1 VPEAIAKKPTDTQ
14 REIIYRALGVALE
27 FRGVE
32 PIGHTDRVAML
43 ATCIGV
49 ELGLNDAELE
59 ALRYGAYLH
68 DLGKFSVPSAILSET
83 GFLSEEQWT
92 LLRHHTQFGLELV
105 SELSG
110 LPQSS
115 LDLIA
120 FHHERFDGQ
129 GYPRGLT
136 GLEIP
141 LSARIFAVVDAF
153 VAMTVDWWS
162 GRAVSLTAALYQLW
176 LERGVAFE
184 PRVVD
189 ALLRSLNYTTPTNP
203 PVRPLSRAKP
213 KLNGLTFVNPVPRAT
228 ESFVLLDREGT
239 VQFASPGVHTELGWE
254 NPTNSSIWD
263 CLHDEHVMTFQHAFE
278 HCLQTGR
285 RSQSLT
291 ILIGGDSSDWLE
303 VQAELVYIPGEA
315 GETGLIFV
323 WFQTLETTKAIGSS
337 IIDRISLFSQ
347 ALTSSNAAFLVTDLD
362 EKIVDASPAFL
373 RQSGH
378 SLVEVLGRTP
388 RFLQGPKT
396 SRNALDG
403 LRKGIDSRKPCQA
416 ELINYRKDG
425 TEFWVQINID
435 PVRDSEGEVMFFV
448 AVQQDISELKRA
460 QQEEQRL
467 LEISQDAIVMTDLSG
482 VVVRTNLAAE
492 RVLKTQKLGFTGQTF
507 ASLMHESDS
516 GTIQNALQNSLE
528 KNQLITLETRGQLNN
543 HWNLWFSWNATPFMT
558 EGHIYWVGH
567 DITERK
573 LVTMTLKRERDFVSS
588 VVDTAS
594 SLVVVLNRQ
603 GQIVQ
608 FNRASEQTLGY
619 SFDEVKNA
627 GVWMLVSQDSQT
639 RRIQQFL
646 AQTDDSLTPGEISI
660 PIKAKNGTEV
670 FVTWTWRILRGDN
683 GAPEFFVLTG
693 SDITER
699 KRNEQ
704 ALIDS
709 ESRYRKLFRA
719 ADRQARELE
728 LLDQVRTAL
737 ARELDGASILQVLIS
752 TLSSVLG
759 YNHLSIYLLR
769 EDQFVLSQQLRCNDA
784 PVSLNSVDGVM
795 GQVLKSRQAIWF
807 ETLDDSTPAA
817 ISSDATSLVSLPLIH
832 ESRVVGVLNIETTDE
847 ELLTRDDFRVLR
859 AASQH
864 GNMALDRARLHS
876 IVRDSAREYRTV
888 VESINDVILQ
898 TDAAGQVI
906 FVNPAWTRLTG
917 VEAAQTRQQ
926 VIGKFIH
933 PSDIPRVLEV
943 RDTAIAKR
951 ESICRME
958 LRLLTSDGGFVW
970 VFASTHMSYQ
980 NNELSATFTVFTD
993 INDQKV
999 NTVKQCLN
1007 QQSETGF
1014 YTATELQVAL
1024 EALIGYLGA
1033 ENGFVVSTPSQSLSG
1048 GINQNQAIA
1057 VDGGNNSQFRD
1068 QAQTMLLEKAD
1079 GFSSD
1084 SSVVLALNDDQFER
1098 VGYIGLSWTSNTSQ
1112 IERTRL
1118 HEFLPDFAA
1127 ALQRADAY
1135 QVLLEAEQSSR
1146 EFLSLTLQTQEA
1158 ERERIALGLH
1168 DGPAQTMVSAMR
1180 FVEST
1185 MALEHASDPLV
1196 QKNLERT
1203 VQLISTAVKQ
1213 MRETIAN
1220 LIPPDLEILG
1230 LKNTI
1235 RQQLEQVAR
1244 EEAWDVQTQLKSL
1257 RLPRETEV
1265 ALFRIFVEA
1274 INNVRRH
1281 ARASQVS
1288 VKLAEENENI
1298 VLEIRDDGVGFD
1310 PKRPP
1315 KHGKHGGV
1323 GTMGMRKRAELLGF
1337 LFELESQPNL
1347 GTSVR
1352 VILPNRRAHERI

>member
-1 VPEAIAKKPTDTQ
+1 VPESMTKKPADTQ
-14 REIIYRALGVALE
+14 REMMYRALGVALE

-43 ATCIGV
+43 STCIGV

-59 ALRYGAYLH
+59 ALRIGAYLH

-83 GFLSEEQWT
+83 GFLSDEQWT

-105 SELSG
+105 SELNG

-120 FHHERFDGQ
+120 FHHERWDGQ

-176 LERGVAFE
+176 LERGIAFE

-189 ALLRSLNYTTPTNP
+189 ALLRSLNYTTPSSP
-203 PVRPLSRAKP
+203 PLRPLSRAKP
-213 KLNGLTFVNPVPRAT
+213 KLNSLPMLSPTPRAT
-228 ESFVLLDREGT
+228 ESFMLLDREGT
-239 VQFASPGVHTELGWE
+239 VQFASPGVHLELGWE
-254 NPTNSSIWD
+254 NPTNSSVWD
-263 CLHDEHVMTFQHAFE
+263 YLHDEHVMVFQHAFE

-285 RSQSLT
+285 RSSNLS
-291 ILIGGDSSDWLE
+291 ILVSSDSSDWTE

-315 GETGLIFV
+315 GESGLIFV
-323 WFQTLETTKAIGSS
+323 WFQTLEATKTLGSS
-337 IIDRISLFSQ
+337 MIDRISLFSQ
-347 ALTSSNAAFLVTDLD
+347 ALTSSNAAFLVTDLE
-362 EKIVDASPAFL
+362 EKIIDASPAFL
-373 RQSGH
+373 RQTGY
-378 SLVEVLGRTP
+378 SLIEALGRTP

-396 SRNALDG
+396 SRSALDV
-403 LRKGIDSRKPCQA
+403 LRNGIDARKPCQA
-416 ELINYRKDG
+416 ELMNYCKDG
-425 TEFWVQINID
+425 SEFWVQINID

-448 AVQQDISELKRA
+448 AVQQDITELKRA

-467 LEISQDAIVMTDLSG
+467 LEISQDTIVMTNLEG

-492 RVLKTQKLGFTGQTF
+492 GVIRQKNSSLIGQALTG
-507 ASLMHESDS
+507 LMHKSDTI
-516 GTIQNALQNSLE
+516 TIQNALKNSLE
-528 KNQLITLETRGQLNN
+528 QNQVVNLETRARSGNN
-543 HWNLWFSWNATPFMT
+543 WDLWFSWNVTPFIT
-558 EGHIYWVGH
+558 EGHVYWVGH
-567 DITERK
+567 NITESK
-573 LVTMTLKRERDFVSS
+573 IAALTLKRERDFISS
-588 VVDTAS
+588 VVETAS
-594 SLVVVLNRQ
+594 SLVMVLDRQ
-603 GQIVQ
+603 GKIVQ
-608 FNRASEQTLGY
+608 FNRACEQTTGY
-619 SFDEVKNA
+619 SFAEVKNTE
-627 GVWMLVSQDSQT
+627 VWMLVSQTSQT
-639 RRIQQFL
+639 RVIQRFL
-646 AQTDDSLTPGEISI
+646 AQTDDALTPGEVSI

-670 FVTWTWRILRGDN
+670 FVTWAWRILRTDN
-683 GAPEFFVLTG
+683 GVPEFFVLTG

-699 KRNEQ
+699 KRSEQ
-704 ALIDS
+704 ALKES
-709 ESRYRKLFRA
+709 ETRYRKLFRA

-737 ARELDGASILQVLIS
+737 ARELDGASILQVLVS

-759 YNHLSIYLLR
+759 YNQLSIYLLR
-769 EDQFVLSQQLRCNDA
+769 EDQFVLSQQLRCDDA
-784 PVSLNSVDGVM
+784 PLKLNWQHGVM
-795 GQVLKSRQAIWF
+795 AQVVKSRQALWF
-807 ETLDDSTPAA
+807 ETIDNTTPEP
-817 ISSDATSLVSLPLIH
+817 ISSNATSLVSLPLIH
-832 ESRVVGVLNIETTDE
+832 ESRVVGVLNIETTGEDH
-847 ELLTRDDFRVLR
+847 LSRDDFRVLR

-864 GNMALDRARLHS
+864 GNMALERARLHS

-898 TDAAGQVI
+898 TDAEGMII

-917 VEAAQTRQQ
+917 VEAAKTRQEL
-926 VIGKFIH
+926 IGKFIH
-933 PSDIPRVLEV
+933 PSDIPRVLEL
-943 RDTAIAKR
+943 RDATIAKL
-951 ESICRME
+951 ESLCRME

-980 NNELSATFTVFTD
+980 NDDLSATFTVFTD
-993 INDQKV
+993 INDQKA
-999 NTVKQCLN
+999 NDVKHCLN

-1014 YTATELQVAL
+1014 YTITELQAAL
-1024 EALIGYLGA
+1024 GALMRYLGA
-1033 ENGFVVSTPSQSLSG
+1033 DDGFVAGAPSLSLSG

-1057 VDGGNNSQFRD
+1057 VDGAHNPEFRN
-1068 QAQTMLLEKAD
+1068 QVQSILLEKSE

-1084 SSVVLALNDDQFER
+1084 SSVVIELSDDQNER
-1098 VGYIGLSWTSNTSQ
+1098 VGYIGLRWTSNNSQ
-1112 IERTRL
+1112 IERTAL
-1118 HEFLPDFAA
+1118 HEFLPGFAA

-1185 MALEHASDPLV
+1185 IALENASDPLV

-1244 EEAWDVQTQLKSL
+1244 EETWDVQTQLKSL

-1274 INNVRRH
+1274 LNNVRRH

-1288 VKLAEENENI
+1288 VKLAEENEKI
-1298 VLEIRDDGVGFD
+1298 ILEVRDNGVGFD
-1310 PKRPP
+1310 LQRPP
-1315 KHGKHGGV
+1315 KPGKHGGV

>member
-1 VPEAIAKKPTDTQ
+1 VPELTTKKSADSQ
-14 REIIYRALGVALE
+14 REMIYRALGVALE

-49 ELGLNDAELE
+49 ELGLSDSELE

-83 GFLSEEQWT
+83 GFLSDEQWT

-105 SELSG
+105 SELNG
-110 LPQSS
+110 LPQST

-162 GRAVSLTAALYQLW
+162 GRAVSMTAALYQLW

-189 ALLRSLNYTTPTNP
+189 ALLRSLNYTTPNNP
-203 PVRPLSRAKP
+203 PLRPLSRVKP
-213 KLNGLTFVNPVPRAT
+213 KLNSLPIVAPTPRAT
-228 ESFVLLDREGT
+228 ESFMLLDREGT
-239 VQFASPGVHTELGWE
+239 VQFASPGVHLELGWE
-254 NPTNSSIWD
+254 NPSNSSIWD
-263 CLHDEHVMTFQHAFE
+263 YLHDEHIMPFQHAFE
-278 HCLQTGR
+278 HCVQTGR
-285 RSQSLT
+285 RSQGLN
-291 ILIGGDSSDWLE
+291 ILIGSDAKNFLE

-315 GETGLIFV
+315 GESGLIFV
-323 WFQTLETTKAIGSS
+323 WFQTLETTKALGSS
-337 IIDRISLFSQ
+337 VIDRISLFSQ
-347 ALTSSNAAFLVTDLD
+347 ALTSSNAAFLVTDL
-362 EKIVDASPAFL
+362 EERIIDASPAFL

-378 SLVEVLGRTP
+378 SLIEVLGRSP

-396 SRNALDG
+396 SRSALDN
-403 LRKGIDSRKPCQA
+403 LRQGIDSRKPCQA

-425 TEFWVQINID
+425 SEFWVQINID
-435 PVRDSEGEVMFFV
+435 PVRDSEGEVTFFV

-467 LEISQDAIVMTDLSG
+467 LEISQDAIVMTDLNG
-482 VVVRTNLAAE
+482 IVVRANLAAE
-492 RVLKTQKLGFTGQTF
+492 RVIKTKNMVLAGQAFT
-507 ASLMHESDS
+507 SLMHESDTT
-516 GTIQNALQNSLE
+516 TIQNTLQDSKE
-528 KNQLITLETRGQLNN
+528 KNQVVNLETRGFSNN
-543 HWNLWFSWNATPFMT
+543 RWSLWFSWNATPFIT
-558 EGHIYWVGH
+558 EGHVYWVGH

-573 LVTMTLKRERDFVSS
+573 LATLNLKRERDFISS
-588 VVDTAS
+588 VIETTS
-594 SLVVVLNRQ
+594 SLVVVLDRQ

-608 FNRASEQTLGY
+608 FNRACEQTLGY
-619 SFDEVKNA
+619 SFNEVKNL
-627 GVWMLVSQDSQT
+627 GVWMLVSQASQT
-639 RRIQQFL
+639 QRIQRFL
-646 AQTDDSLTPGEISI
+646 AQTDDSLYPGEFSISI
-660 PIKAKNGTEV
+660 KSKNETEV
-670 FVTWTWRILRGDN
+670 FVTWTWKILRGDN
-683 GAPEFFVLTG
+683 GLPEFFVLTG
-693 SDITER
+693 TDITER

-704 ALIDS
+704 ASKES
-709 ESRYRKLFRA
+709 EARYRKLFRA

-769 EDQFVLSQQLRCNDA
+769 EDHFMLSQQLRCDNAA
-784 PVSLNSVDGVM
+784 PSLHFQHGIM
-795 GQVLKSRQAIWF
+795 AQVLKSKQALWF
-807 ETLDDSTPAA
+807 ETLDASTPAA

-832 ESRVVGVLNIETTDE
+832 ESRVVGVLNVETTGEDH
-847 ELLTRDDFRVLR
+847 LSRDDFRVLR

-864 GNMALDRARLHS
+864 GNMALERARLHS

-898 TDAAGQVI
+898 TDAEGQVI

-917 VEAAQTRQQ
+917 VEAAVTRQET
-926 VIGKFIH
+926 IGKFIH
-933 PSDIPRVLEV
+933 PSDIPRVIEV
-943 RDTAIAKR
+943 RESAVAKL
-951 ESICRME
+951 EPLCRME
-958 LRLLTSDGGFVW
+958 LRLLTSSGGFVW

-980 NNELSATFTVFTD
+980 NNALSATFTVFTD
-993 INDQKV
+993 INDQKANDV
-999 NTVKQCLN
+999 QHCLN
-1007 QQSETGF
+1007 QQSEAGF
-1014 YTATELQVAL
+1014 YTVTELQAAL
-1024 EALIGYLGA
+1024 EALMRYLGA
-1033 ENGFVVSTPSQSLSG
+1033 EHGFVVSTPSQSISG
-1048 GINQNQAIA
+1048 GMNQNQAIA
-1057 VDGGNNSQFRD
+1057 VDGSHNPEFRN
-1068 QAQTMLLEKAD
+1068 QTQPTLLEKTD

-1084 SSVVLALNDDQFER
+1084 SSVVMALNDDQFER
-1098 VGYIGLSWTSNTSQ
+1098 VGYIGLRWTNNTSQ
-1112 IERTRL
+1112 IERTTL
-1118 HEFLPDFAA
+1118 HEFLPGFAA

-1185 MALEHASDPLV
+1185 MALENAGDPLV

-1235 RQQLEQVAR
+1235 RQQLEQAAR
-1244 EEAWDVQTQLKSL
+1244 EETWDVETQLKSM

-1274 INNVRRH
+1274 LNNVRRH

-1288 VKLAEENENI
+1288 VKLAEENEKI
-1298 VLEIRDDGVGFD
+1298 ILEVRDNGVGFD

-1315 KHGKHGGV
+1315 KRGKLGGV

>member
-1 VPEAIAKKPTDTQ
+1 VPEFTTKKSADAQ
-14 REIIYRALGVALE
+14 REMIYRALGVALE

-49 ELGLNDAELE
+49 ELGLSDSELE

-83 GFLSEEQWT
+83 GFLSDEQWT

-105 SELSG
+105 SGLND

-115 LDLIA
+115 LDLIV

-189 ALLRSLNYTTPTNP
+189 ALLRSLNYTTPSNP
-203 PVRPLSRAKP
+203 PLRPLSRAKP
-213 KLNGLTFVNPVPRAT
+213 KLNGLMFVNPIPRAT
-228 ESFVLLDREGT
+228 ESFMLLDREGT
-239 VQFASPGVHTELGWE
+239 VQFASPGVHLELGWHS
-254 NPTNSSIWD
+254 PTNSSIWD
-263 CLHDEHVMTFQHAFE
+263 HLHDEHVMTFQHAFE

-285 RSQSLT
+285 RSQTLN
-291 ILIGGDSSDWLE
+291 ILIGSDPGNWLE

-315 GETGLIFV
+315 GESGLIFV
-323 WFQTLETTKAIGSS
+323 WLQTLETTKAIGSS
-337 IIDRISLFSQ
+337 MIDRISLFSQ

-362 EKIVDASPAFL
+362 EKIIDASPAFL

-378 SLVEVLGRTP
+378 SLIEVLGRSP
-388 RFLQGPKT
+388 RFLQGSKT
-396 SRNALDG
+396 SRSALDI

-425 TEFWVQINID
+425 SEFWVQINID
-435 PVRDSEGEVMFFV
+435 PVRDSEGEVTFFV

-467 LEISQDAIVMTDLSG
+467 LEISQDAIVMTNLQG
-482 VVVRTNLAAE
+482 IVVRVNLAAE
-492 RVLKTQKLGFTGQTF
+492 RVLKARNSELAGQTF
-507 ASLMHESDS
+507 TSLMHESDS
-516 GTIQNALQNSLE
+516 VTIQNALQDSLE
-528 KNQLITLETRGQLNN
+528 KDHTVNLETRGRAVN

-558 EGHIYWVGH
+558 EGHVYWVGH

-573 LVTMTLKRERDFVSS
+573 LATLTLKRERDFISS
-588 VVDTAS
+588 VIDTAS
-594 SLVVVLNRQ
+594 SLVVVLDRQ

-608 FNRASEQTLGY
+608 FNRACEQTLGY
-619 SFDEVKNA
+619 CFDEVKNA
-627 GVWMLVSQDSQT
+627 GVWMLVSQASQT
-639 RRIQQFL
+639 HRIQRFL

-670 FVTWTWRILRGDN
+670 FVTWTWKILRGDN
-683 GAPEFFVLTG
+683 SLPEFFVLTG
-693 SDITER
+693 TDITER

-704 ALIDS
+704 ALKES
-709 ESRYRKLFRA
+709 EARYRKLFRA

-737 ARELDGASILQVLIS
+737 ARELDGSSILQVLIS
-752 TLSSVLG
+752 TLSNILG

-784 PVSLNSVDGVM
+784 APSLHFQYGVM
-795 GQVLKSRQAIWF
+795 AQVLKSKQAIWF
-807 ETLDDSTPAA
+807 ETLDATTPKPV
-817 ISSDATSLVSLPLIH
+817 SSDATSLVSLPLIH

-847 ELLTRDDFRVLR
+847 DRLSRDDFRVLR
-859 AASQH
+859 AANQH
-864 GNMALDRARLHS
+864 GNMALERARLHS

-898 TDAAGQVI
+898 TDSVGQII

-917 VEAAQTRQQ
+917 VEAAQTRHES
-926 VIGKFIH
+926 IAKFIH

-943 RDTAIAKR
+943 RNATSAKL
-951 ESICRME
+951 EPLCRME
-958 LRLLTSDGGFVW
+958 LRLLISDGGFVW
-970 VFASTHMSYQ
+970 VSASTHMSYQ
-980 NNELSATFTVFTD
+980 NNELVATFTVFTD
-993 INDQKV
+993 IND
-999 NTVKQCLN
+999 VKANDVKHCLN

-1014 YTATELQVAL
+1014 YTATELQAAL
-1024 EALIGYLGA
+1024 EALIRYLGA
-1033 ENGFVVSTPSQSLSG
+1033 ENGFVVSTPSFSLSG
-1048 GINQNQAIA
+1048 GINQNQTIA
-1057 VDGGNNSQFRD
+1057 VDGGNNPEFRD
-1068 QAQTMLLEKAD
+1068 QTQSLLLEKPE

-1084 SSVVLALNDDQFER
+1084 SSVVLALNDDQSER
-1098 VGYIGLSWTSNTSQ
+1098 VGFIGLRWTSNTSQ
-1112 IERTRL
+1112 IERSTL
-1118 HEFLPDFAA
+1118 HEFLPGFAA

-1185 MALEHASDPLV
+1185 MALKHADDPLV

-1235 RQQLEQVAR
+1235 RQQLEQAAR
-1244 EEAWDVQTQLKSL
+1244 EEAWDIQTQLKSL

-1274 INNVRRH
+1274 LNNVRRH
-1281 ARASQVS
+1281 ARASQVN
-1288 VKLAEENENI
+1288 VKLAEENDKI
-1298 VLEIRDDGVGFD
+1298 ILEVRDNGVGFD

-1315 KHGKHGGV
+1315 KRGKLGGV

>member
-1 VPEAIAKKPTDTQ
+1 MPESTTKNSVDQQ
-14 REIIYRALGVALE
+14 REVMYRALGVALE

-49 ELGLNDAELE
+49 ELGLNDTELE

-105 SELSG
+105 SELNG

-120 FHHERFDGQ
+120 FHHERWDGQ

-162 GRAVSLTAALYQLW
+162 GRAVSMTAALYQLW

-189 ALLRSLNYTTPTNP
+189 ALLRSLNYTAPSSP
-203 PVRPLSRAKP
+203 PLRPLSRVKP
-213 KLNGLTFVNPVPRAT
+213 KLEHLPSVEAT
-228 ESFVLLDREGT
+228 PKALERFLLLDREGT
-239 VQFASPGVHTELGWE
+239 VQFASPGVYSELGWE
-254 NPTNSSIWD
+254 KSADSSIWD
-263 CLHDEHVMTFQHAFE
+263 HLHDDHVMIFQQAFE
-278 HCLQTGR
+278 HCIQTGR
-285 RSQSLT
+285 RSPSIN
-291 ILIGGDSSDWLE
+291 ILIDGDAGDWLE

-315 GETGLIFV
+315 GESGLIFV
-323 WFQTLETTKAIGSS
+323 WLQTLETSKAIGSS
-337 IIDRISLFSQ
+337 LIDRISLFSQ
-347 ALTSSNAAFLVTDLD
+347 ALTSSNAAFLVTDLE

-378 SLVEVLGRTP
+378 SLIEVLGRNP

-396 SRNALDG
+396 SRSALDV
-403 LRKGIDSRKPCQA
+403 LRKSIDSRKSCQA

-425 TEFWVQINID
+425 SEFWVQINID
-435 PVRDSEGEVMFFV
+435 PVRDSNGEVAFFM

-467 LEISQDAIVMTDLSG
+467 LEISQDAIVMTDLEG
-482 VVVRTNLAAE
+482 VVVRANLAAE
-492 RVLKTQKLGFTGQTF
+492 RVIKSPSSGLAGQNFTG
-507 ASLMHESDS
+507 LMHESDS
-516 GTIQNALQNSLE
+516 STIQNALQNSLE
-528 KNQLITLETRGQLNN
+528 KNQATNLETRGRVGNR
-543 HWNLWFSWNATPFMT
+543 WNLWFSWNATPFIT

-573 LVTMTLKRERDFVSS
+573 LATLELKRERDFISS
-588 VVDTAS
+588 VIDTAS
-594 SLVVVLNRQ
+594 SLVVVLDRQ

-608 FNRASEQTLGY
+608 FNRACEQTLGY
-619 SFDEVKNA
+619 SFEEVKQA
-627 GVWMLVSQDSQT
+627 GVWMLVSQASQT
-639 RRIQQFL
+639 QRIQRFL
-646 AQTDDSLTPGEISI
+646 AQTDDALTSGEFSI
-660 PIKAKNGTEV
+660 PIKAKNQSEV
-670 FVTWTWRILRGDN
+670 FVNWTWRILRGEN
-683 GAPEFFVLTG
+683 GLPEFFVLTG

-704 ALIDS
+704 ALKES
-709 ESRYRKLFRA
+709 ETRYRKLFRA

-769 EDQFVLSQQLRCNDA
+769 EDQFVLSQQLRSHDA
-784 PVSLNSVDGVM
+784 ASSVNVQHGVM
-795 GQVLKSRQAIWF
+795 AQVLKSRQALWF
-807 ETLDDSTPAA
+807 ERLDDTTPAA

-832 ESRVVGVLNIETTDE
+832 ESRVVGVLNIETTDDE
-847 ELLTRDDFRVLR
+847 RLTRDDFRVLR
-859 AASQH
+859 AAAQH
-864 GNMALDRARLHS
+864 GNMALERARLHS

-888 VESINDVILQ
+888 VESINDVIVQ
-898 TDAAGQVI
+898 TDAEGRVL
-906 FVNPAWTRLTG
+906 FVNPAWTRLIG
-917 VEAAQTRQQ
+917 VEAAKTRQ
-926 VIGKFIH
+926 VLIGKFIH

-943 RDTAIAKR
+943 RDSASAKL
-951 ESICRME
+951 ESLCRME
-958 LRLLTSDGGFVW
+958 LRLLTIDGGFVW
-970 VFASTHMSYQ
+970 VFASTHLSYQ
-980 NNELSATFTVFTD
+980 NNHLTATFTVFTD
-993 INDQKV
+993 INLQKA
-999 NTVKQCLN
+999 NEVKRCLN
-1007 QQSETGF
+1007 QQSESGF
-1014 YTATELQVAL
+1014 YTATELQAAL
-1024 EALIGYLGA
+1024 EALMRYLGA
-1033 ENGFVVSTPSQSLSG
+1033 DDGFVVSTPSFSLSG
-1048 GINQNQAIA
+1048 GINQNQTIA
-1057 VDGGNNSQFRD
+1057 VDGAHNSEFRD
-1068 QAQTMLLEKAD
+1068 QAHSALLEKPE
-1079 GFSSD
+1079 GFSSE
-1084 SSVVLALNDDQFER
+1084 SSVVLELKDDQFER
-1098 VGYIGLSWTSNTSQ
+1098 VGYIGLRWKSSTSQ
-1112 IERTRL
+1112 IERTTL

-1185 MALEHASDPLV
+1185 MALEHASDALV

-1244 EEAWDVQTQLKSL
+1244 EEAWEVQTQLKSL

-1274 INNVRRH
+1274 LNNVRRH
-1281 ARASQVS
+1281 ARASQVN
-1288 VKLAEENENI
+1288 VKLAEENEQI
-1298 VLEIRDDGVGFD
+1298 ILEVRDNGVGFD
-1310 PKRPP
+1310 AKRPP
-1315 KHGKHGGV
+1315 KHGKHGGI